1 MSENLISHSLRKS
14 TTAIHSAHIHFSFK
28 IKNEVY
34 QRSKCSSFN
43 VLLKQNVRWDSRG
56 NYNDRLRD
64 SPPHGNRKHN
74 TSVVFDC

>member
-43 VLLKQNVRWDSRG
+43 VLLKQ
-56 NYNDRLRD
+56 
-64 SPPHGNRKHN
+64 KM
-74 TSVVFDC
+74 